1 MAQKKELVDCPECGS
16 SDVGASN
23 NSAYC
28 YRCQHEVRAVTTA
41 KAVDKWNAQALLTE

>member
-1 MAQKKELVDCPECGS
+1 MSEEKELIDCTECGS

-28 YRCQHEVRAVTTA
+28 YRCQYEVRSATTE
-41 KAVDKWNAQALLTE
+41 KAVEKWNAQALLAE